1 MLPLIVPLLALLSG
15 VALLLLGSGLLN
27 TVLVLRGSAEG
38 YSDAM
43 LGVIMSGYFVGYF
56 VGTRM
61 ALPVISR
68 VGHIRTFAICAAV
81 AASAVLLHV
90 MLVNPWGWLVLRV
103 VTGAAL
109 VILYTV
115 IESWLNGQTVASQ
128 RGQVF
133 AVYMAVNLVALA
145 LAQQMLRL
153 DSPQSFLLFA
163 LASML
168 VTLSLVPVAWT
179 RFAQPLV
186 HEVTQMRYR
195 QLRSL
200 APVAVAGAL
209 ASGLAMGAFWGMAP
223 LYAGHIGLEGDHI
236 ATFMSCAII
245 GGALFQYPLGR
256 YSDSHDRRHVLGC
269 IALAA
274 MIAALLLV
282 VASLAGLWVLIA
294 IFVYGGLAFALY
306 PVAVAHLVD
315 QLPAEDILAGG
326 TALLLVHGIGA
337 ALGPALAGALMS
349 WWGPQALPLYFAVV
363 QGALAWSVWRHERSG
378 VVTEA
383 TQPGA
388 FVPMVRTT
396 PTALEMLPE
405 EVTGEV
411 PAGEPAPGEQR
422 P

>member
-90 MLVNPWGWLVLRV
+90 ILVNPWGWLVLRV

-209 ASGLAMGAFWGMAP
+209 ASGMAMGAFWGMAP

-256 YSDSHDRRHVLGC
+256 YSDKHDRRHVLGM

-274 MIAALLLV
+274 MLAAVLLMIASQV
-282 VASLAGLWVLIA
+282 GLWVLVA
-294 IFVYGGLAFALY
+294 IFLYGGLAFALY

-315 QLPAEDILAGG
+315 QLPAEHILPGG

-337 ALGPALAGALMS
+337 ALGPALAGGLMS
-349 WWGPQALPLYFAVV
+349 WWGPQALPLYFAAV
-363 QGALAWSVWRHERSG
+363 QGGLAWSVWRHERSG
-378 VVTEA
+378 IVPEA

-405 EVTGEV
+405 EITGEV
-411 PAGEPAPGEQR
+411 PAGEPAPGEQVS
-422 P
+422 